1 MNVTRNKFAVL
12 PLTLGALIG
21 TLSLGA
27 QTTPPATAPPTCA
40 VAPTSLQNLSIER
53 TLTLSNLL
61 TTITPNV
68 PANILASIAG
78 GAQVIRTRLIYNSQ
92 TNTVTDTTFLV
103 AAGSAIPT
111 PLAVDVTGS
120 TIQSY
125 VLNVSQIFTSCQP
138 TPSVLIVGTVGS
150 SNGPFGNFQGA
161 PAAISIGYTTDT
173 PAKINNVV
181 EVVAG
186 AVVAYSADAQGT
198 LTFPA
203 APVTPPGTTGGAPVI
218 VLSPVFPTQGVFQA
232 YLNPFQI
239 NASAST
245 DPNNLPLTYLYS
257 SDKPVNFLPGPNV
270 PNPQITFG
278 GRGDYTITLTVTNS
292 AGVSTTTKFI
302 VEYVGR

>member
-1 MNVTRNKFAVL
+1 MNLTRTKLAVL
-12 PLTLGALIG
+12 PLALGAIIG
-21 TLSLGA
+21 TLSLEA
-27 QTTPPATAPPTCA
+27 QTTPPTTPPTCT
-40 VAPTSLQNLSIER
+40 VAPTSLQSLSIER
-53 TLTLSNLL
+53 ALTLSNLL

-78 GAQVIRTRLIYNSQ
+78 GAQEIRTRLIYNSQ
-92 TNTVTDTTFLV
+92 ANTVTDTTFLV
-103 AAGSAIPT
+103 AAGSPNPT

-125 VLNVSQIFTSCQP
+125 VLNVSQIFTSCSP
-138 TPSVLIVGTVGS
+138 TPSVLIVGKVGS

-186 AVVAYSADAQGT
+186 QVVAYSASAQGT

-203 APVTPPGTTGGAPVI
+203 APVTPPGTSAGAPVI

-232 YLNPFQI
+232 FLNPLQI
-239 NASAST
+239 NAGNST
-245 DPNNLPLTYLYS
+245 DPNNLPLTYMFT
-257 SDKPVNFLPGPNV
+257 SDKPVNFLPGPTV

-278 GRGDYTITLTVTNS
+278 GRGDYVITLTVTNS
-292 AGVSTTTKFI
+292 AGVSSTTSFT